1 MSVVLESR
9 STLNL
14 DLLRKPVAGSRKTRK
29 PNIILCVHPAETGH
43 SVPVHEERVSPMR
56 TMEDPVAN
64 YANPRPG
71 APCPR
76 MIGGRLQE
84 CVFGRFTLVGE
95 PLRSPGI
102 TQ

>member
-29 PNIILCVHPAETGH
+29 PNIILCVQPAETGH

-56 TMEDPVAN
+56 TMEDPVAK
-64 YANPRPG
+64 YANPHPG
-71 APCPR
+71 ALCPHR
-76 MIGGRLQE
+76 IGGRLQE
-84 CVFGRFTLVGE
+84 CVFGRFTLVRE
-95 PLRSPGI
+95 PSESGGL